1 MNINKKLVFWLWIF
15 FFIFVPKS
23 QSKSHNIHDSIRT
36 ILLSSQN
43 IGGLFLGCQSIYSN
57 SKLKDFYQNRKFEPI
72 WITHGKPSN
81 PVFEFLSILVEA
93 DSHGLNRENYHF
105 SCIQK
110 WLTSINQKKIAGEE
124 IEINELAGF
133 DIMMTDAFLNFGFH
147 LARGKIDPE
156 NIFPQWRVEK
166 SNIDIFNA
174 LNCLCVEK
182 IGVETVLR
190 QLTPTHADYQP
201 MIKAAKFLK
210 ILQDAGGWPVIP
222 TGKLLCLGDTD
233 SRIILLRQR
242 LEIEGYLPYGL
253 YEEQNF
259 FDRAM
264 ADAVKRFQA
273 RHGLK
278 IDGMVGPNTLKEL
291 NVSAGERQKQIIINL
306 ERLRWLPRNLGARHI
321 RVNIAAFTLDAIRK
335 KEKKVSMRVIVG
347 KAYNET
353 PLFSKKI
360 GYIEFNPYW
369 NVPRSIAVEE
379 LLPKIKSDAGYI
391 TNNHY
396 ELVAGWAPESPVLN
410 SDYID
415 WKSVDETNFPGRI
428 RQLPGPWNTMGR
440 VKIMFPNSYDVY
452 LHDTPSKY
460 LFQRVDRA
468 LSHGCIRAEK
478 PIDLAVFLLSDNPKW
493 SRKHIEA
500 IIKSGNH
507 HAVPITSQCTIH
519 LLYHTAWV
527 DNEQKINYRRDIY
540 GRDRILWEALQKE
553 LSYDSIP
560 KAVVTMVP

>member
-1 MNINKKLVFWLWIF
+1 
-15 FFIFVPKS
+15 
-23 QSKSHNIHDSIRT
+23 
-36 ILLSSQN
+36 
-43 IGGLFLGCQSIYSN
+43 
-57 SKLKDFYQNRKFEPI
+57 
-72 WITHGKPSN
+72 
-81 PVFEFLSILVEA
+81 
-93 DSHGLNRENYHF
+93 
-105 SCIQK
+105 
-110 WLTSINQKKIAGEE
+110 
-124 IEINELAGF
+124 
-133 DIMMTDAFLNFGFH
+133 
-147 LARGKIDPE
+147 
-156 NIFPQWRVEK
+156 
-166 SNIDIFNA
+166 
-174 LNCLCVEK
+174 
-182 IGVETVLR
+182 
-190 QLTPTHADYQP
+190 
-201 MIKAAKFLK
+201 
-210 ILQDAGGWPVIP
+210 
-222 TGKLLCLGDTD
+222 
-233 SRIILLRQR
+233 
-242 LEIEGYLPYGL
+242 
-253 YEEQNF
+253 
-259 FDRAM
+259 M

-493 SRKHIEA
+493 SRKRIEA